1 MENSQEWMVYFTVI
15 VTCLLAVSE
24 GLTLIP
30 AVKSN
35 GVFQLLVNILKFLAG
50 NKE

>member
-1 MENSQEWMVYFTVI
+1 MENSQWMTYFTVA
-15 VTCLLAVSE
+15 VTCLLAMSE

-30 AVKSN
+30 AIKSN
-35 GVFQLLVNILKFLAG
+35 GIFQLIVNILKFLSG